1 MQVQVAETLVPI
13 LGIAQAIFQAHPFG
27 QLLQQILHLQL
38 QTHILPRLTMW
49 AHFIIMFEL
58 QILTDVLELVAH
70 LDL

>member
-1 MQVQVAETLVPI
+1 MQVQAAETLVPI

-27 QLLQQILHLQL
+27 QLLQPILHLQL
-38 QTHILPRLTMW
+38 QTPILPRLTMW

-58 QILTDVLELVAH
+58 QILTVVLELVAH